1 MRVIKNILKKYRW
14 DIICGWSVMLTG
26 CFVCLFGVGTLLAA
40 GYTRIKANQP
50 EVSAGQTAQ
59 MPRKPFALPEIPATI
74 INPGERAEYLISHYW
89 NNLAFADAT
98 WLANPNQIE
107 QAFADYLSLLPHTT
121 PEVAIISIGKVLD
134 KSLAQ
139 QSVFSWFTGMFDKY
153 LYDVNSPFRDEECY
167 AIVVEHIINNPDVD
181 EIYKLRPEAQL
192 EQINKNRP
200 GNVAADF
207 TYTFANGRK
216 GTLHGIK
223 ADYTLLFF
231 YDPECP
237 DCRYTREFLQ
247 QSEQIADLVNSG
259 KLKIL
264 ALYPDEDTKTWKTY
278 WSAIPSTWLNAYDG
292 TATKKIKSKLYAI
305 RAIPSL
311 YLLDR
316 DKRVLLRDAMVEQIV
331 LALTVGSCMEVDG

>member
-1 MRVIKNILKKYRW
+1 M
-14 DIICGWSVMLTG
+14 
-26 CFVCLFGVGTLLAA
+26 
-40 GYTRIKANQP
+40 
-50 EVSAGQTAQ
+50 SAKQATQAH
-59 MPRKPFALPEIPATI
+59 KPFSLPEIPATI
-74 INPGERAEYLISHYW
+74 TNPGERAEYLISHYW
-89 NNLAFADAT
+89 DNFSFVDTT
-98 WLANPNQIE
+98 WLATHDQIE
-107 QAFADYLSLLPHTT
+107 QAFSDYLSLLPHTT
-121 PEVAIISIGKVLD
+121 PKVVTASIGGILD

-139 QSVFSWFTGMFDKY
+139 QSIFNWFTGMFDKY

-167 AIVVEHIINNPDVD
+167 AIVVEHIVNSPDVD
-181 EIYKLRPEAQL
+181 EIYKLRPKAQL

-200 GNVAADF
+200 GNMASDF
-207 TYTFANGRK
+207 TYTLANGKK

-237 DCRYTREFLQ
+237 DCRHTREFLE
-247 QSEQIADLVNSG
+247 QSEQVTNLVNSG

-264 ALYPDEDTKTWKTY
+264 ALYPDEDIETWKAY
-278 WSAIPSTWLNAYDG
+278 QSAIPSTWLNACDG

-316 DKRVLLRDAMVEQIV
+316 NKRVLLRDAVTEQVIPV
-331 LALTVGSCMEVDG
+331 LTVGI